1 MPKSPSELT
10 KRDIA
15 RELLKFEIFHDL
27 TGADMRDFVGKVEV
41 VTPEDGEYI
50 IHEGQKSN
58 KIYFI
63 YHGKADVFKSV
74 AARNLKIATLGR
86 GDFFGEIGIILR
98 CDATATVRANRDLI
112 LFEVDGTVLLDFVD
126 RYSSIFYRI
135 FRISSERLS
144 HNNLIQIRQL
154 LEELEFYYKRFM
166 NVQDIWHFLPSDL
179 VVQALQG
186 NIESIKKAH
195 REWLTVLFLDIRHYT
210 LYAETLDPDLVL
222 TEVNNLL
229 GKFAKVISRNRG
241 SVDKFLGDGL
251 MAVFKRESGKKKNAA
266 NAVRA
271 ALDIMNELREVNQ
284 ERSRWL
290 VEEFYIGIGIN
301 SGKATYGNVGVPE
314 QIMNSTVIGDTV
326 NVAGRLANFEK
337 NNRIIL
343 TQETYRL
350 AKSELKGVSFT
361 KKDTV
366 SLHGRIKP
374 VTVYRID
381 TSATWG
387 GEYEIMRAKESAD

>member
-15 RELLKFEIFHDL
+15 RELLNFEIFKDL
-27 TGADMRDFVGKVEV
+27 TGSDMRDFVGKVEIK
-41 VTPEDGEYI
+41 TPEDGEYI
-50 IHEGQKSN
+50 IQEGQQSN
-58 KIYFI
+58 KICFI
-63 YHGKADVFKSV
+63 YHGTADVFKTF
-74 AARNLKIATLGR
+74 AARNMKIASLGR

-98 CDATATVRANRDLI
+98 CPATATVRAYSDLV
-112 LFEVDGTVLLDFVD
+112 LFEVNGEVLLDFVD

-135 FRISSERLS
+135 FRISTERLA
-144 HNNLIQIRQL
+144 HNNLFMIRHM
-154 LEELEFYYKRFM
+154 LEELEFFYKRFM

-186 NIESIKKAH
+186 DLKSINLAH
-195 REWLTVLFLDIRHYT
+195 NEWLTVLFLDIRHYT
-210 LYAETLDPDLVL
+210 LFAEAQDPDLVL
-222 TEVNNLL
+222 EEVNKLL
-229 GKFAKVISRNRG
+229 GRFAKVIARNRG

-266 NAVRA
+266 NAVRS
-271 ALDIMNELREVNQ
+271 ALDIMNELREINQ

-290 VEEFYIGIGIN
+290 EEEFYIGIGIN
-301 SGKATYGNVGVPE
+301 SGMVTFGNVGVPE

-326 NVAGRLANFEK
+326 NVAGRLANFER

-343 TQETYRL
+343 TQGTYRL
-350 AKSELKGVSFT
+350 AKPELKNVKFT

-366 SLHGRIKP
+366 SLQGRRQP